1 MLRVSSVHC
10 TSAVQEFLQ
19 TSRCTIAV
27 NACQVSEAAE
37 GSQGR
42 LLLHIEWP
50 TVANTTV
57 YLLEMDL
64 TSLETD
70 FILPEMDFNSPEM
83 DFTSLETD
91 FTSPETDFTFF
102 IFEVHFRWVKS
113 IFNGYLQMDL
123 TFSKHSNFDRLH
135 PSEVYYLSN
144 FYSRG
149 HTIIS
154 VKQLKCGF
162 AYGGP
167 IGGTKLVH
175 WVRLPITTWCFIHK
189 LGLYEKS

>member
-123 TFSKHSNFDRLH
+123 TFSKHSIFDRLH
-135 PSEVYYLSN
+135 PSEVYYGKN
-144 FYSRG
+144 
-149 HTIIS
+149 
-154 VKQLKCGF
+154 LK
-162 AYGGP
+162 
-167 IGGTKLVH
+167 ILKK
-175 WVRLPITTWCFIHK
+175 I
-189 LGLYEKS
+189 EKNWKILKILMRV

>member
-123 TFSKHSNFDRLH
+123 TFSKHSIFDRLH
-135 PSEVYYLSN
+135 PSEVYYLSDYIHCCWPGEMR
-144 FYSRG
+144 FLCTKGLLETFMSDV
-149 HTIIS
+149 S
-154 VKQLKCGF
+154 VLNTLIFDVAVFKICK
-162 AYGGP
+162 
-167 IGGTKLVH
+167 I
-175 WVRLPITTWCFIHK
+175 
-189 LGLYEKS
+189 

>member
-123 TFSKHSNFDRLH
+123 TFSKHSIFDRLH
-135 PSEVYYLSN
+135 LSEVYYNLN
-144 FYSRG
+144 
-149 HTIIS
+149 
-154 VKQLKCGF
+154 
-162 AYGGP
+162 GP
-167 IGGTKLVH
+167 LNHGKEGKTMNNVI
-175 WVRLPITTWCFIHK
+175 
-189 LGLYEKS
+189 

>member
-123 TFSKHSNFDRLH
+123 TFSKHSIFDRLH
-135 PSEVYYLSN
+135 PSEVYYDKPIILLLIFFCNLWISPN
-144 FYSRG
+144 FG
-149 HTIIS
+149 
-154 VKQLKCGF
+154 
-162 AYGGP
+162 
-167 IGGTKLVH
+167 KL
-175 WVRLPITTWCFIHK
+175 IK
-189 LGLYEKS
+189 LLLMFSMYEFCPTLVNW

>member
-1 MLRVSSVHC
+1 M
-10 TSAVQEFLQ
+10 
-19 TSRCTIAV
+19 
-27 NACQVSEAAE
+27 SEAAE

-102 IFEVHFRWVKS
+102 IFEVRFRWAKS

-123 TFSKHSNFDRLH
+123 TFSKHSIFDRLH
-135 PSEVYYLSN
+135 PSEVY
-144 FYSRG
+144 
-149 HTIIS
+149 
-154 VKQLKCGF
+154 
-162 AYGGP
+162 
-167 IGGTKLVH
+167 
-175 WVRLPITTWCFIHK
+175 
-189 LGLYEKS
+189 